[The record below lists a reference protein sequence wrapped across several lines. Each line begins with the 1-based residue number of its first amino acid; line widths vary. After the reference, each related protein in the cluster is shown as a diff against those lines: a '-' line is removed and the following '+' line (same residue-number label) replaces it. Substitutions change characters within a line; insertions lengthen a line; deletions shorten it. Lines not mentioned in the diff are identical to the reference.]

1 MPRRSDRTHNYDK
14 DMPSDIVHMTNVAVA
29 KASERLLLGRD
40 ETYLRRIVAEAR
52 SEGVSPSPFVH
63 IGPSPA

>member
-1 MPRRSDRTHNYDK
+1 MPPDL
-14 DMPSDIVHMTNVAVA
+14 VHMTNVATA